1 MARSAALIVGV
12 GPEREDLPTVSL
24 GGHMAS
30 VSVNVA
36 AGLYASSPP
45 SSWPAEAKHGP
56 AVSFAM
62 RDSLARCSTVL
73 GANIS
78 YDTESEDPP
87 PPRPPDDGFE
97 REDVVVV
104 VAAAVDAVVVFVV
117 VVAVVGAVLE
127 TREATRGT
135 AVEEG
140 TGVGTTD
147 SLGGGPNALAL
158 ELELMVLPRWQRFRT
173 KRSGERC
180 SRLYQSL
187 DHAVGVGF
195 GFRRGEQ
202 RSLEYYPNS
211 TVQQK

>member
-1 MARSAALIVGV
+1 MMARSAALIVGV

-87 PPRPPDDGFE
+87 PPRPPDDCFE

-104 VAAAVDAVVVFVV
+104 VAAAAAAVAVVVFVV
-117 VVAVVGAVLE
+117 VVAIVGAVLE

-135 AVEEG
+135 TVEEG

-158 ELELMVLPRWQRFRT
+158 ELELMVLPRWQIFRT
-173 KRSGERC
+173 K
-180 SRLYQSL
+180 
-187 DHAVGVGF
+187 
-195 GFRRGEQ
+195 
-202 RSLEYYPNS
+202 
-211 TVQQK
+211 